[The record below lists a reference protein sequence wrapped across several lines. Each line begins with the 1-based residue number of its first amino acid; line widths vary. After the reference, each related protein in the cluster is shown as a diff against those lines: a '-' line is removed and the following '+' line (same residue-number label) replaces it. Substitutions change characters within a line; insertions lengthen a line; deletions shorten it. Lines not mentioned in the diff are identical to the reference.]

1 MSASTEQLKERIR
14 ALAALYW
21 PEVVQLRRHI
31 HQYPELSF
39 QEEATSRLVVETLR
53 GYGIEVTIG
62 VAGTGVVAHI
72 YGEDPH
78 SKTIAL
84 RADMDA
90 LPIQEDN
97 DVVYKSSYPGVMHAC
112 GHDVH
117 TASLLGVARI
127 LQETRHLWKGTIKC
141 LFQPGEEVLPGGAS
155 LMIQEGALEHPAP
168 VCIFGQHVAP
178 DLEVGKVGFR
188 PGIYMASSD
197 ELYLTIRGK
206 GGHGAMPHLTV
217 DPIVVAAH
225 IITALQQ
232 ITSRAAHPAMPT
244 VLTLGKINSVGGAT
258 NVIPDEVRI
267 EGTFRTFDEQW
278 RASAKEQMQR
288 MAVGI
293 AEGMGASC
301 AFKIVKGYPVLKN
314 EESLTLRAKV
324 AAMELLGADQVVD
337 LPIRMTSEDFAWYT
351 QELPGC
357 FYRLGTR
364 NERLNCTSGVHTSTF
379 DIDEQALELGIAL
392 MSWLAISELLVG
404 K

>member
-1 MSASTEQLKERIR
+1 
-14 ALAALYW
+14 
-21 PEVVQLRRHI
+21 
-31 HQYPELSF
+31 
-39 QEEATSRLVVETLR
+39 
-53 GYGIEVTIG
+53 
-62 VAGTGVVAHI
+62 
-72 YGEDPH
+72 
-78 SKTIAL
+78 
-84 RADMDA
+84 
-90 LPIQEDN
+90 
-97 DVVYKSSYPGVMHAC
+97 
-112 GHDVH
+112 
-117 TASLLGVARI
+117 
-127 LQETRHLWKGTIKC
+127 
-141 LFQPGEEVLPGGAS
+141 
-155 LMIQEGALEHPAP
+155 
-168 VCIFGQHVAP
+168 
-178 DLEVGKVGFR
+178 
-188 PGIYMASSD
+188 MASSD

-404 K
+404 E